1 MKINVTGATGSLGQK
16 ITEELLKIGTDKE
29 IAVTVR
35 NGDKAKQIFGERV
48 SIHVADYQSTD
59 KMMNAFTGTDTLV
72 YIPSIVHP
80 NLKRIA
86 EFENVLSAVEKAK
99 VKQLIVIGF
108 FADHENNPFVLSPF
122 YGYVPRRLASAN
134 VHYTIVRNAMYA
146 DPLPPYLP
154 ELIERGKLVYPAG
167 DGKINFV
174 SRRDLARAIAQIA
187 IQPELYGKTYTLT
200 GKKAYSM
207 PELAEILSEASGHT
221 IVYDPMTAQ
230 EFADTYDE
238 PKGFG
243 PILASL
249 YVAASCHLMDETT
262 NDIESITGQEPED
275 LLSFIKRNY
284 KG

>member
-1 MKINVTGATGSLGQK
+1 MKINVTGATGNLGQK
-16 ITEELLKIGTDKE
+16 ITEQLLQLATDEE

-35 NGDKAKQIFGERV
+35 NGNKAKQLYGKRV
-48 SIHVADYQSTD
+48 DIQVTDYQSTD
-59 KMMNAFTGTDTLV
+59 KMVDAFTGTDTLV

-80 NLKRIA
+80 NQARIA
-86 EFENVLSAVEKAK
+86 EFENVLFAAEKAK
-99 VKQLIVIGF
+99 VKQLVVVGF

-122 YGYVPRRLASAN
+122 YGYVPRRLASADIN
-134 VHYTIVRNAMYA
+134 YTIVRNAMYA

-154 ELIERGKLVYPAG
+154 ELIERGRLPYPAG

-187 IQPELYGKTYTLT
+187 IRPELYGKTYTLT
-200 GKKAYSM
+200 GKKAYTM
-207 PELAEILSEASGHT
+207 TELAEILSEASGHT
-221 IVYDPMTAQ
+221 IRYDPMTAQ
-230 EFADTYDE
+230 EFAVTYDE

-243 PILASL
+243 AILASL
-249 YVAASCHLMDETT
+249 YVAASHHLMNETT
-262 NDIESITGQEPED
+262 NDIELITGQEPED